1 MRVVRLTLNCAAA
14 ALTSIAMLLP
24 AQAAVW
30 MSEAAMR
37 GAFIGRTLD
46 GHYGNGQTWTET
58 YFANGRLDYREPLR
72 GAVGDWFF
80 RGQVFCT
87 FYDPGQAHALSGGCW
102 HALKASTN
110 CYEFYLATD
119 GDDLGSDETGVAPH
133 WTARGWRR
141 GEPATCEEP
150 SV

>member
-1 MRVVRLTLNCAAA
+1 MRVVRLTLNCVAAV
-14 ALTSIAMLLP
+14 LTAIAMLLP
-24 AQAAVW
+24 AQAAGW
-30 MSEAAMR
+30 MSEASMR
-37 GAFIGRTLD
+37 RAFIGRTLD

-58 YFANGRLDYREPLR
+58 YFADGRLDYREPLR

-87 FYDPGQAHALSGGCW
+87 FYDPEQAHALSGGCW
-102 HALKASTN
+102 HALKAGAN
-110 CYEFYLATD
+110 CYEFYLAT
-119 GDDLGSDETGVAPH
+119 GDDLGSDETGGAPH

>member
-1 MRVVRLTLNCAAA
+1 MRVVRLTLNCVAA
-14 ALTSIAMLLP
+14 ALTSIATLLP
-24 AQAAVW
+24 AQAAGW

-37 GAFIGRTLD
+37 WAFIGRTLD
-46 GHYGNGQTWTET
+46 GHYGNGQTWTES

-87 FYDPGQAHALSGGCW
+87 FYDPGQVHALSGGCW
-102 HALKASTN
+102 HALKAGAN
-110 CYEFYLATD
+110 CYEFYLAT